1 MKTFELT
8 DSTLKAWNT
17 ARNEK
22 PVFINFAATR
32 MSNAVKP
39 NTLVQ
44 FTDFRG
50 RKYNVPVKNRPEMLR
65 TMAFFAELKKESLA
79 ISRII
84 ADYPLYYG
92 QIDKKFIPAVKRELK
107 ALKLTPK
114 AINNIL
120 IMYWAQ

>member
-50 RKYNVPVKNRPEMLR
+50 RKFSVPVKNRPEMLR

-79 ISRII
+79 ISQVLSE
-84 ADYPLYYG
+84 YPVSYG
-92 QIDKKFIPAVKRELK
+92 KIPVKFHPEIKKQLK
-107 ALKLTPK
+107 ALKLSK
-114 AINNIL
+114 QAISIVL
-120 IMYWAQ
+120 A